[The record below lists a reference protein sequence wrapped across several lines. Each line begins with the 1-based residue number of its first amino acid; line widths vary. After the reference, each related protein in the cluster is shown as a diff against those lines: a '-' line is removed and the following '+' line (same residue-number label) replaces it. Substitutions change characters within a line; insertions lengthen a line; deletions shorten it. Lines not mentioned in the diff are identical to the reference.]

1 METRVEKTAGR
12 PWTKYSLEFKR
23 DAVDRLLKGESGSVI
38 ARELNIRRKFL
49 YDWRNK
55 GFGSTGVLKV
65 QGIAGKVDP
74 VQQQLAKKQQRIE
87 ELERLAGQQ
96 AAQLDFFA
104 AALRAVKEPRPNNGA
119 SSGSGSTQRSKP

>member
-1 METRVEKTAGR
+1 MEKTAGR
-12 PWTKYSLEFKR
+12 PWLKYSPEFKR
-23 DAVDRLLKGESGSVI
+23 AAVDRFVAGESASVL
-38 ARELNIRRKFL
+38 ARELKIRRKFL

-55 GFGSTGVLKV
+55 GMGTEGAPKK
-65 QGIAGKVDP
+65 AGTASKANP

-104 AALRAVKEPRPNNGA
+104 AALRAVKELRPNNGA

>member
-1 METRVEKTAGR
+1 MEKTAGR
-12 PWTKYSLEFKR
+12 PWTKYSPDFKR
-23 DAVDRLLKGESGSVI
+23 TAVDRILKGESATVI

-55 GFGSTGVLKV
+55 GLGTEGAPKKPE
-65 QGIAGKVDP
+65 IASKADP

-119 SSGSGSTQRSKP
+119 SSVAGSTQRSKP

>member
-1 METRVEKTAGR
+1 VEKTAGR
-12 PWTKYSLEFKR
+12 PWSKYSPEFKQA
-23 DAVDRLLKGESGSVI
+23 AVDRFLAGESASVL

-55 GFGSTGVLKV
+55 GVGTEGAPKKP
-65 QGIAGKVDP
+65 GIAIKADP
-74 VQQQLAKKQQRIE
+74 VQQQLAQKQQRIE